1 MASIPHSWI
10 QQLVTVETVSGD
22 SFVCQLIDS
31 NEGGC
36 VVMREVLEGES
47 SDAVARQF
55 FYPWASVLY
64 VKLLE
69 EPED

>member
-1 MASIPHSWI
+1 MASILPSWI
-10 QQLVTVETVSGD
+10 EKLVTVETVSGD
-22 SFVCQLIDS
+22 SFLCQLIDS

-55 FYPWASVLY
+55 FYPWTSVHGI
-64 VKLLE
+64 KLLE